1 MRFSRNKLGAFL
13 SVVLGMGGV
22 LQAGEVVNVYS
33 QRHYAVDEQI
43 NAMFTKATGIEV
55 KVVSA
60 QADQLI
66 ERLKSEGENSPADV
80 FVTVDAGRLQRAK
93 SEGLLQPWRSEV
105 LEKATPEGLRDPDG
119 AWYPYTVR
127 SRVILRATDRVG
139 ADELK
144 SYLDLA
150 DPKWEGRLL
159 VTSSS
164 SAYNQALLASII
176 ASEGEAKALE
186 WAKGVVRNM
195 ARAPQ
200 GGDRDQIKA
209 VAAGLADV
217 CLSNT
222 YYFGLLRNSKD
233 PAERAAASKLSIVFP
248 EQDGRGAQS
257 NVSGAGIVKHAKNV
271 ENAKKYIEFLVSPEV
286 QKAVANGSFE
296 FPVNFDTSLCPT
308 HAEWGSFKADTVTFP
323 KLGEN
328 YPAAR
333 RIFDEAGWK

>member
-1 MRFSRNKLGAFL
+1 
-13 SVVLGMGGV
+13 
-22 LQAGEVVNVYS
+22 
-33 QRHYAVDEQI
+33 
-43 NAMFTKATGIEV
+43 
-55 KVVSA
+55 VSA

-105 LEKATPEGLRDPDG
+105 LEKATPEWLRDPDG

-176 ASEGEAKALE
+176 ASEGEAKAL
-186 WAKGVVRNM
+186 
-195 ARAPQ
+195 
-200 GGDRDQIKA
+200 
-209 VAAGLADV
+209 
-217 CLSNT
+217 
-222 YYFGLLRNSKD
+222 
-233 PAERAAASKLSIVFP
+233 
-248 EQDGRGAQS
+248 
-257 NVSGAGIVKHAKNV
+257 
-271 ENAKKYIEFLVSPEV
+271 
-286 QKAVANGSFE
+286 
-296 FPVNFDTSLCPT
+296 
-308 HAEWGSFKADTVTFP
+308 
-323 KLGEN
+323 
-328 YPAAR
+328 
-333 RIFDEAGWK
+333 